1 MEVEQKSA
9 KRDGLT
15 VIGKVVACA
24 AVVMSGSFMVLKYT
38 GRASAGET
46 KAVVDVCHQVQ
57 ATGDGLTVSEAAAA
71 GCF

>member
-38 GRASAGET
+38 GRATAGEG
-46 KAVVDVCHQVQ
+46 KVVADVCHQVQ
-57 ATGDGLTVSEAAAA
+57 PTGDGLTISEGA